1 MVLSSFLLGLLFAG
15 LIGFYIEPSARGTGW
30 RLAWKRLVVSVL
42 TVELLV
48 AAVLTA
54 TGSFIQSPQEFLGWL
69 TIALF
74 VGLFLDFALG
84 QTHLILFRGLGAAGA
99 FSAIIV
105 FVLVPFIDA
114 LRGDFALSQ
123 ASMP

>member
-1 MVLSSFLLGLLFAG
+1 MVLSSFLLGLFLAG
-15 LIGFYIEPSARGTGW
+15 LIGFYVEPSDRGAGW
-30 RLAWKRLVVSVL
+30 RFAWKRLVVSFL
-42 TVELLV
+42 AVELLV
-48 AAVLTA
+48 ALVLTA

-74 VGLFLDFALG
+74 VGLFLDFVLG
-84 QTHLILFRGLGAAGA
+84 QTYLLLIRGLGAVVT

-105 FVLVPFIDA
+105 FVLAPFIDM

>member
-1 MVLSSFLLGLLFAG
+1 MVFSAFLLGLLLAG

-30 RLAWKRLVVSVL
+30 RLAWKRLVVFVL

-48 AAVLTA
+48 ASVLIA
-54 TGSFIQSPQEFLGWL
+54 TGAAIQSPQEFLGWL

-84 QTHLILFRGLGAAGA
+84 QTYLLPFRGLGAVGA

-105 FVLVPFIDA
+105 FVLVPFIDM